1 MKKITKFKNLYLK
14 FINGDKKNN
23 ATITIKLENP
33 ITYNQ
38 FFNLNFNIHHL
49 NMKYYR
55 IFHQESMRN
64 KYYKQMYLQFGWIIL
79 DKEVN
84 DEEHSLMDVTINYK
98 ILSETIRRIKFEL
111 NKNIQI
117 FTSKKIKIEMLDLQ
131 KEFIESLL
139 ILEPQ
144 YFIRTSLKQI
154 NRTFNQDKKISEVS
168 IIANPMTI
176 ESINCCFNLFKNYLF
191 KYSKEHNFNEWFGN
205 QVLNAY
211 SEKINPS
218 TKKQNESYIEQ
229 QSENCAIQIESEILI
244 DDDVFQELD
253 FWLTTNQIR

>member
-1 MKKITKFKNLYLK
+1 MKKITKFKKIYLK
-14 FINGDKKNN
+14 FINGDKKDNV
-23 ATITIKLENP
+23 TITIELENP

-64 KYYKQMYLQFGWIIL
+64 KHYKQMYLKFGWIIL

-117 FTSKKIKIEMLDLQ
+117 FISKKIKIEMLDLQ

-139 ILEPQ
+139 IL
-144 YFIRTSLKQI
+144 
-154 NRTFNQDKKISEVS
+154 
-168 IIANPMTI
+168 
-176 ESINCCFNLFKNYLF
+176 
-191 KYSKEHNFNEWFGN
+191 
-205 QVLNAY
+205 
-211 SEKINPS
+211 
-218 TKKQNESYIEQ
+218 
-229 QSENCAIQIESEILI
+229 
-244 DDDVFQELD
+244 
-253 FWLTTNQIR
+253 